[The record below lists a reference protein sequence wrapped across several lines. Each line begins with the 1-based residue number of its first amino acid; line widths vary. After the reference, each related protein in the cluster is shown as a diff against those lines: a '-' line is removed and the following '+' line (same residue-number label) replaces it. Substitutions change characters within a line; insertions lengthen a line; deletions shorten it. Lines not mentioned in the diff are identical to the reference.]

1 MFLCQSFADLW
12 VDFLLKETEERE
24 RRELADN
31 GGRSKEDSHGI
42 GSNAAVNGP
51 PVANQTT
58 NSAGT
63 ASSFSRSNLSPGQNS
78 SQFPSHGNFRHSEH
92 FDSEFSTVPL
102 TSSDNTQQISR
113 LLPKY

>member
-24 RRELADN
+24 RRESAHN
-31 GGRSKEDSHGI
+31 GGLSKEDSHGI
-42 GSNAAVNGP
+42 GAGP

-58 NSAGT
+58 NSAAA

-102 TSSDNTQQISR
+102 TSSDSTQQISR

>member
-31 GGRSKEDSHGI
+31 GGRSKEDSRGT
-42 GSNAAVNGP
+42 GSNSAGASP

-63 ASSFSRSNLSPGQNS
+63 ASSFSRPNLSPGENS
-78 SQFPSHGNFRHSEH
+78 
-92 FDSEFSTVPL
+92 
-102 TSSDNTQQISR
+102 I
-113 LLPKY
+113 